1 MNTKRITQIVTDK
14 YLGYRWTK
22 MQVNC
27 HITSPLD
34 TIVIDEEKT
43 YQTVK
48 GFGGAFTESAC
59 YTLSRVNKEVKE
71 TALRAYFSQDGLNY
85 NLGRIH
91 MNGCDFSLSSYNY
104 VDDYDTTLKSFDIT
118 RDKQLVIPTIR
129 QAEDIKGKSIPL
141 MISTWSPCWWMKD
154 NQSEIRGGH
163 LLKEYYDVWAN
174 YYVKYIQ
181 AVEQQGL
188 TIFGL
193 STQNEPAAVQRW
205 DSCIYSAEEER
216 DFIQYHLGPTL
227 KKANIQKEL
236 YVWDHNRDIMNERVA
251 PIFDHEEASKYV
263 YGVAVHWYD
272 NEPFANLKKC
282 HDCYPD
288 KHIISSE
295 SCIEGGPKFGVYE
308 SGERYARNI
317 IGNFN
322 NYCEAFI
329 DWNLYLDETGGP
341 NWVNNLC
348 DAPVMIRVNEEKVI
362 YQSSYYFIG
371 HFSKYIM
378 PGAKRI
384 DLTNTNQEIQSI
396 AFKNPNGTVVI
407 VMMNPT
413 EQDYNYEIKT
423 RSGQFKITI
432 LKRSIVT
439 IIEGESNE

>member
-1 MNTKRITQIVTDK
+1 MSIIQIVTDK
-14 YLGYRWTK
+14 YQGSRLTK
-22 MQVNC
+22 TSISC
-27 HITSPLD
+27 KTTTPKEIIT
-34 TIVIDEEKT
+34 IHEEKT

-59 YTLSRVNKEVKE
+59 YNLTRVSKELKEV
-71 TALRAYFSQDGLNY
+71 ALNAYFSKDGLNY

-91 MNGCDFSLSSYNY
+91 MNGSDFSLSSYNY
-104 VDDYDTTLKSFDIT
+104 VKDYDTSLESFDIK
-118 RDKQLVIPTIR
+118 RDLQLVIPTIK
-129 QAEDIKGKSIPL
+129 QAEAIKKEPIQL
-141 MISTWSPCWWMKD
+141 MVSTWSPCWWMKD
-154 NQSEIRGGH
+154 NASEIRGGH
-163 LLKEYYDVWAN
+163 LLKEYYDVWAR
-174 YYVKYIQ
+174 YYVKYINE
-181 AVEQQGL
+181 VEKHGL

-216 DFIQYHLGPTL
+216 DFIKNYLGPTL
-227 KKANIQKEL
+227 KKAGIKKEI
-236 YVWDHNRDIMNERVA
+236 YVWDHNRDIMNERVE
-251 PIFDHEEASKYV
+251 PIFDDEIASSYV

-272 NEPFANLKKC
+272 NEPFENLKKC
-282 HDCYPD
+282 HEKYPD

-295 SCIEGGPKFGVYE
+295 SCIECGPKFGIYE

-348 DAPVMIRVNEEKVI
+348 DAPVMIKVNEEKIV
-362 YQSSYYFIG
+362 YQSSYYYIG
-371 HFSKYIM
+371 HFSKYIK

-384 DLTNTNQEIQSI
+384 ELSNTNPNILSI
-396 AFKNPNGTVVI
+396 AFKNPSKEVVI
-407 VMMNPT
+407 IIMNPT
-413 EQDYNYEIKT
+413 EDDYDYEIKT
-423 RSGQFKITI
+423 TNEQFKTTI

-439 IIEGESNE
+439 LIEGE